1 MIIKLGG
8 PPDSDVEENNRLLE
22 SFETTI
28 KAIKDNLTNCK
39 DMLKTYIS
47 KSHDT
52 AWLSGNDR
60 IRLDEDIKGMFNATE
75 EQLQFLRSVFK
86 KYQKKNK
93 KILTQEELTHRSEQ
107 IDLLRKN
114 LNLLKDEFHV

>member
-8 PPDSDVEENNRLLE
+8 PPDSDIEENNRLLE

-28 KAIKDNLTNCK
+28 KAIKDNLTQGK
-39 DMLKTYIS
+39 DMLKTYIN

-52 AWLSGNDR
+52 AWLGGNDR
-60 IRLDEDIKGMFNATE
+60 IRLDEDIKSLFTATE

-86 KYQKKNK
+86 KY
-93 KILTQEELTHRSEQ
+93 
-107 IDLLRKN
+107 
-114 LNLLKDEFHV
+114 